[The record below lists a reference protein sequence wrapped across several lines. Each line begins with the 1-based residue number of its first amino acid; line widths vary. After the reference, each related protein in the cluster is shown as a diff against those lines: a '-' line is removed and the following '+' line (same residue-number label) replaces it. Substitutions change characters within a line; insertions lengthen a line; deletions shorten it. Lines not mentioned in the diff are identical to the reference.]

1 MRSVPP
7 TYFFFALSQERYG
20 IDGGRLGGMDVF
32 MLPLSLISGKA
43 WVDLLRRLLSYRLPG

>member
-43 WVDLLRRLLSYRLPG
+43 WVDLL